1 MERIYSIIRKATNEI
16 IFASTDYNI
25 MKQYV
30 IKHFPN
36 YIIYEKYKAII
47 IHSDNFTLQ
56 CVVNNYDYY
65 ECKMITKEE

>member
-1 MERIYSIIRKATNEI
+1 MERIYTIIRNTTNEI
-16 IFASTDYNI
+16 IFASTEYDI

-36 YIIYEKYKAII
+36 YTIYERYKAII
-47 IHSDNFTLQ
+47 IHSNNFTLQ

-65 ECKMITKEE
+65 ECEIVEKE

>member
-1 MERIYSIIRKATNEI
+1 MERIYTIIRNATNEI
-16 IFASTDYNI
+16 IFASTDFDI

-36 YIIYEKYKAII
+36 YTIYERYKAII
-47 IHSDNFTLQ
+47 IHSNNFTLQ

-65 ECKMITKEE
+65 ECEIVEKE

>member
-1 MERIYSIIRKATNEI
+1 MERIYTIIRNATNEI

-36 YIIYEKYKAII
+36 YTIYERYKAII
-47 IHSDNFTLQ
+47 IHSNNFSLQ

-65 ECKMITKEE
+65 ECEMVEKE